1 MRISVVIVSI
11 ATFAEIVFAS
21 PRLINGRPADPS
33 KFKASV
39 WTRSCSATVVG
50 PEVVFIA
57 AHCVEQNKNISFTAG
72 ANQYSASCKISSDYF
87 GNNTADYALCV
98 TNRKVDGIPYEKVNM
113 DPNRLRV
120 GDEVLLTGYGCVRPG
135 GGGGNDGTYRI
146 GESRISRMPSGSNND
161 IVTQTGAALCFG
173 DSGGPAFHY
182 DSSGNRVVISTNSR
196 GNISTTSYLSATHTR
211 DGREFFE
218 QWANET
224 GKRICGLHS
233 DAPGCLGDTDPG
245 PGPQPNSEFT
255 LDYPIAVVKVSIK
268 KDFEKFLLNLRTSLI
283 RAINEVDYPDF

>member
-173 DSGGPAFHY
+173 DSGGPALVQVDGTY
-182 DSSGNRVVISTNSR
+182 RV
-196 GNISTTSYLSATHTR
+196 
-211 DGREFFE
+211 
-218 QWANET
+218 
-224 GKRICGLHS
+224 
-233 DAPGCLGDTDPG
+233 
-245 PGPQPNSEFT
+245 
-255 LDYPIAVVKVSIK
+255 IAVTHAGGYSLDTIFSEYVNVADRSDNR
-268 KDFEKFLLNLRTSLI
+268 DFIAGVNSQYNLGIVGL
-283 RAINEVDYPDF
+283 